1 MAPALA
7 TEKARLD
14 VGVATLG
21 ECGGGAGGL
30 LERFEVAGGT
40 AQNVSAFEQGDE
52 HGGEVPSLAG
62 GEAGGDE
69 AVSEGLNP
77 GGEDSAG
84 DLAQRVAAGFGT
96 HGDGG
101 DGATA
106 AGGRRR
112 DDRADS
118 TEEGID
124 DRERAIR
131 GQVPGY

>member
-1 MAPALA
+1 MTPRCCVGARPAVMRRS
-7 TEKARLD
+7 AR
-14 VGVATLG
+14 
-21 ECGGGAGGL
+21 
-30 LERFEVAGGT
+30 
-40 AQNVSAFEQGDE
+40 
-52 HGGEVPSLAG
+52 
-62 GEAGGDE
+62 
-69 AVSEGLNP
+69 GLNP